1 MHLYISEQN
10 GLTQSFF
17 SPQLKVQYITA
28 SNFHA
33 LKLCSGAPIQLVGKF
48 VPKLAFYFRFQ
59 YYQHYHLLCLSSL
72 SQVSKSIAIV
82 YISIKK
88 IMKTSFYSSVA
99 SSNFGRGSRGGR
111 GMYAPLYAPYIT
123 ARPSQIIFCMDAP
136 R

>member
-1 MHLYISEQN
+1 M
-10 GLTQSFF
+10 
-17 SPQLKVQYITA
+17 P
-28 SNFHA
+28 
-33 LKLCSGAPIQLVGKF
+33 LKLCSGAAIQLVGKF
-48 VPKLAFYFRFQ
+48 VPKLAFYFRFH

-82 YISIKK
+82 YISIKNKQIFFK

-99 SSNFGRGSRGGR
+99 SSNFGRGTRSGGR
-111 GMYAPLYAPYIT
+111 GMYAPLYAPYIN